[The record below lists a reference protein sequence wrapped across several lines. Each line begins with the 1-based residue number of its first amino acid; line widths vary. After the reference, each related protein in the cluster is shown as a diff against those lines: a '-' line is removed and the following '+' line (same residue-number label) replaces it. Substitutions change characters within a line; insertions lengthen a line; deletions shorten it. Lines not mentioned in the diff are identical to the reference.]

1 MMIMKTNRFSEKETT
16 LLSSMDLKLTKY
28 KIIYWTMFGIL
39 CLLACICIFPI
50 LWVFMSAFKD
60 IKEFLRVPP
69 TLFPHSFH
77 PEKVLDVWK
86 SLNFGRYYY
95 NSLMIIFG
103 NLLFCLFFNGVL
115 GYVLSRLRPKGYHI
129 LFMMI
134 FWTMLIPTSM
144 NMVPLYM
151 SFVDMPIFHI
161 NMTNT
166 YLPLFIMAGA
176 NAYETLLFK
185 NFFDGIPDSYIEAA
199 KIDGSTNLGIFFK
212 IIVPISKPIVMVVSI
227 FSVQMSWGSFFW
239 PYLVISD
246 KMKHPVSVILYSF
259 GTGGTMSQ
267 DKYVIVLMFAI
278 LPVLILFSILS
289 KYILGGSNMS
299 GVKG

>member
-1 MMIMKTNRFSEKETT
+1 MKTNRFSEKEPT
-16 LLSSMDLKLTKY
+16 LLSSIDLKSRKY
-28 KIIYWTMFGIL
+28 RFIYWTMFAIL
-39 CLLACICIFPI
+39 CVLACICIFPI

-60 IKEFLRVPP
+60 LDEFLSVPP

-77 PEKVLDVWK
+77 PEKVLLVWK
-86 SLNFGRYYY
+86 KLNFGKYYY
-95 NSLMIIFG
+95 NSVIIIIG
-103 NLLFCLFFNGVL
+103 NLLSCLLFNGIL
-115 GYVLSRLRPKGYHI
+115 GYVLSRLRPKGHRI
-129 LFMMI
+129 LFMLI
-134 FWTMLIPTSM
+134 FWTMLIPNSM

-185 NFFDGIPDSYIEAA
+185 SFFDGIPDSYIEAA
-199 KIDGSTNLGIFFK
+199 KIDGCTNLGIFFK
-212 IIVPISKPIVMVVSI
+212 IIVPISKPIIMVVSI
-227 FSVQMSWGSFFW
+227 FSVQASWGMFFW
-239 PYLVISD
+239 PYLVLSD
-246 KMKHPVSVILYSF
+246 EAKHPVSVILYSF
-259 GTGGTMSQ
+259 GTGTSMSQ
-267 DKYVIVLMFAI
+267 DQYVIVLMFAI
-278 LPVLILFSILS
+278 LPVLILFSVFS